1 MGTLPLTGI
10 VDVNINTSAIAT
22 IRNVFNSALI
32 LGPSTHISAGDR
44 VKGYA
49 NLSAMVSGGFST
61 SDPEYKAASLYF
73 SQTPTPQKVFIG
85 TKPAGESLLVALTA
99 CREKNAEWYVAIPT
113 EDLIGALTTA
123 TEVTALASYIESA
136 SPSSM
141 LALSINDDT
150 KYVAYMQALKS
161 GKYRRTFSMYDDLP
175 ANEGKT
181 AIAGIVGYAMGAN
194 VPGSQSFTLA
204 YKPIVGIEAYTS
216 LSSDDLNTL
225 LGVNGNVYVNQAT
238 YYNMFRQGTMAN
250 GVSFDEIMYLDIL
263 TEKIK
268 ENIMI
273 ALTSLPKIPQ
283 TNEGINILTNTISE
297 ACEGSVERGFLAPG
311 VWTGQNVLS
320 LSTGDALSRG
330 YLVQFTSLQD
340 QLQTDREAR
349 KAPNCYVCVKTA
361 GAIEHIVIAI
371 TVNR

>member
-49 NLSAMVSGGFST
+49 NLSAMVSGGFVT

-85 TKPAGESLLVALTA
+85 TKPAAESLLVALTA

-113 EDLIGALTTA
+113 EGLIEGLTA

-136 SPSSM
+136 SPSSI
-141 LALSINDDT
+141 LAISINDDA
-150 KYVAYMQALKS
+150 KYVAYMQALKT
-161 GKYRRTFSMYDDLP
+161 GKYRRTMSMFDDID
-175 ANEGKT
+175 ANAGKT
-181 AIAGIVGYAMGAN
+181 AIAGIIGYAMGAN

-216 LSSDDLNTL
+216 LDADDLNAL
-225 LGVNGNVYVNQAT
+225 LLTNGNVYVNQAT
-238 YYNMFRQGTMAN
+238 FYNMFRQGTMSN

-297 ACEGSVERGFLAPG
+297 ACEDSVERGFLAPG